1 MITFLGHPGCTTC
14 KKAEKWLKENNIDYQ
29 WDDIR
34 ENPPSKEVLTNLL
47 EEEVL
52 STRRLFNTRGKLYKE
67 KNFKDNLDELSI
79 EEKATLLHENGMLI
93 RRPFVTDG
101 DKVTVGFD
109 EDVFETTWTRK
120 DGQ

>member
-67 KNFKDNLDELSI
+67 KNFKNNLDELSI